1 MVDESHRETKAEE
14 ELELER
20 KKRRM
25 SRHAYLD
32 PWKSSVQVEPL
43 LPFSLAMKDADVPSE
58 PKELLLVAVVEDL
71 EDEDHTSQIYKN
83 IREKYRSLIFTIRNL
98 MHTGRNRMRGQ
109 QGEAVDQ
116 MRDMFRIA
124 IDRVEWFVVFVFQE
138 VTETSSLT
146 ASAISGILIKK
157 IEGDGITNTQIKK
170 FWRQTHIIEEEHLF
184 AALCCC

>member
-1 MVDESHRETKAEE
+1 MQKAYHKPRGRSHLR
-14 ELELER
+14 
-20 KKRRM
+20 
-25 SRHAYLD
+25 
-32 PWKSSVQVEPL
+32 
-43 LPFSLAMKDADVPSE
+43 
-58 PKELLLVAVVEDL
+58 
-71 EDEDHTSQIYKN
+71 
-83 IREKYRSLIFTIRNL
+83 YRSLIFTIRNL

-116 MRDMFRIA
+116 MR
-124 IDRVEWFVVFVFQE
+124 E